1 MRFYCLFLPIVAII
15 AMAREGRSSPN
26 FQTMVQGEAVQRGW
40 ACLVQGRAELLEA
53 RSLGV
58 REAG

>member
-1 MRFYCLFLPIVAII
+1 MFLPIVAII
-15 AMAREGRSSPN
+15 AMAREGKSSPN

-40 ACLVQGRAELLEA
+40 ACLVKERVEMLAV